1 MEERYFIKVGNCYVK
16 FLGIWH
22 EPKTTSDYHKAEPFM
37 TEMKANEE
45 AIKRGIKKFKI
56 VKKMF

>member
-1 MEERYFIKVGNCYVK
+1 MEERYFVEVGNCYVK

-22 EPKTTSDYHKAEPFM
+22 EPKTPSDYHKAEPFM

-45 AIKRGIKKFKI
+45 AIKRVLRDSKL
-56 VKKMF
+56 

>member
-1 MEERYFIKVGNCYVK
+1 MEERYFVEVGNCYVK

-45 AIKRGIKKFKI
+45 AIKRVLRDSKL
-56 VKKMF
+56 